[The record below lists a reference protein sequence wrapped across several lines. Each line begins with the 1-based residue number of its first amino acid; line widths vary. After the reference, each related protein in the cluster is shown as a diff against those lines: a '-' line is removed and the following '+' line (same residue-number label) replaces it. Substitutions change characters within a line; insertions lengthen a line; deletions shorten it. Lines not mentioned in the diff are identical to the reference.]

1 MHVVAVG
8 NVFILTILRVL
19 FLISPLISAIYLA
32 VTKKPG
38 Y

>member
-1 MHVVAVG
+1 MEVVEVG
-8 NVFILTILRVL
+8 SIFGVILAVL
-19 FLISPLISAIYLA
+19 FFTSPIISAIYLA